1 MRYFMVPVAI
11 RWLGVVAL
19 SGFTAAK
26 GERVGEERD
35 DASVIKV
42 GRLSAA
48 GRTSRRQGRGM
59 PWAASWGFVAGS
71 AEQSCWPGQ
80 GRPTTSAGQCMPHR
94 SSVAVKRSAPW
105 TLAKSGLP
113 P

>member
-35 DASVIKV
+35 DASVI
-42 GRLSAA
+42 R
-48 GRTSRRQGRGM
+48 
-59 PWAASWGFVAGS
+59 
-71 AEQSCWPGQ
+71 
-80 GRPTTSAGQCMPHR
+80 
-94 SSVAVKRSAPW
+94 AVKAKLAADNAK
-105 TLAKSGLP
+105 TLTRVSIETLRGTVYLTGIVESIEVRQHAAELVWQVNGVREVVNSLKIRGRR
-113 P
+113 